1 MGLSNTDK
9 ILLKISATAAMI
21 FGIIYSFTIIGALLG
36 IPVLI
41 GAFYINSLIEL
52 NKELVKGQ
60 TKNIIIWSVL
70 FLLTLNIVS
79 VVLNVVVLVRVNKS
93 NIINA
98 TVVEEE
104 PTEVSEEVK
113 EETKDEK
120 IKKLQLLK
128 EQGLLTEEEYQKLID
143 DLNQN

>member
-9 ILLKISATAAMI
+9 ILLKISATVAMI

-104 PTEVSEEVK
+104 PTVVSEEVK

>member
-36 IPVLI
+36 IPVLM

-128 EQGLLTEEEYQKLID
+128 EQGLLTEEEYQKLIN